1 MSDRTSEQPDAASS
15 GYAPPRT
22 TPLEIV
28 IFWIGVALSL
38 WHIYFNLDGTLPE
51 YITSSLHFGG
61 FGLLCALIYPMRS
74 GADRTTTG
82 FLIDLLIGLAAL
94 VSAVYLIFAYDAF
107 FERGV
112 TFIWSDWLFS
122 LVAIAVA
129 IELTRRT
136 TGWIIPILI
145 IVALTY
151 VTGWGSYVAG
161 IFNFRGLTG
170 ETLLYRSYFGG
181 DGMFGSI
188 ARISS
193 TFVFMFILFGAFLLR
208 SGGGDFILALAR
220 SLAGRVTG
228 GPGFVAVLGSA
239 LTGTISGSAV
249 ANTVSTGV
257 ITIPLMKRTGFPA
270 KFAAGVEASA
280 STGGQLMP
288 PIMGAGAFIMASYT
302 QIPYLSIVAVSFLP
316 ALLFFAS
323 VAIYVRIEAK
333 RSDVKVE
340 VSERQPFGVVM
351 RDGGAVFIVPISVL
365 VGLLIY
371 GFTPVYAAGIAT
383 LTIVVT
389 SWFTPNKMGL
399 SAILDALALGAR
411 NMVSTAVLL
420 IAIGL
425 VVNVVAT
432 TGIGNT
438 VAFMVTQWADG
449 SLLITLLFIGMAALI
464 LGMGL
469 PVTASYIVLA
479 TLAAPALY
487 DLIIQGALIDA
498 LAAGASSDIVS
509 AVLML
514 GTPELGSLIGSPM
527 TQDQAAELLAAV
539 PPDMVAMI
547 RDDLLDPALLTLSL
561 LSAHM
566 IIFWLSQFSNVT
578 PPVCLTAFA
587 AAAIA
592 GTPPM
597 ATGLTASKI
606 SQGLYIV
613 PLLFAFTPFL
623 SPDFLVTIEIF
634 LFALIGI
641 YALAGAFEGYLEQRI
656 PFYLRGVL
664 LLFAVVLFWPAI
676 IWLKAIAVFGVIAI
690 VILNHRQQA
699 IPAG

>member
-1 MSDRTSEQPDAASS
+1 MSIGVDEVSGRGTSAV
-15 GYAPPRT
+15 APSRN
-22 TPLEIV
+22 TPLEKV
-28 IFWIGVALSL
+28 IFWIGVLLSL
-38 WHIYFNLDGTLPE
+38 WHIYFNLRGTLPE
-51 YITSSLHFGG
+51 NITSSLHFGG
-61 FGLLCALIYPMRS
+61 FGLLCALIYPLRR
-74 GADRTTTG
+74 GYDRG
-82 FLIDLLIGLAAL
+82 SAALLIDMVIGCAA
-94 VSAVYLIFAYDAF
+94 VASAVYLIFAYDAF

-112 TFIWSDWLFS
+112 SFIWSDWVFS
-122 LVAIAVA
+122 LIAIGVA

-151 VTGWGSYVAG
+151 VTGWGNFVSG
-161 IFNFRGLTG
+161 IFNFRGLTA

-181 DGMFGSI
+181 DGMFGAI

-208 SGGGDFILALAR
+208 SGAGDFILALAR
-220 SLAGRVTG
+220 KLAGRVAG

-302 QIPYLSIVAVSFLP
+302 QIPYLDIVAVSFLP

-323 VAIYVRIEAK
+323 VAIYVRIEAM
-333 RSDVKVE
+333 RSGVTVD
-340 VSERQPFGVVM
+340 SEESEDTGSVLQQ
-351 RDGGAVFIVPISVL
+351 GGAVFIVPIATL
-365 VGLLIY
+365 IGLLIY

-383 LTIVVT
+383 LAIVVT
-389 SWFTPNKMGL
+389 SWFTANKMGL
-399 SAILDALALGAR
+399 SEILDALALGAR

-438 VAFMVTQWADG
+438 IALMITQWADG
-449 SLLITLLFIGMAALI
+449 SLLITLLFVGMAALI

-469 PVTASYIVLA
+469 PVTAAYIVLA
-479 TLAAPALY
+479 TLAAPALF
-487 DLIIQGALIDA
+487 DLIVHGALVDA
-498 LAAGASSDIVS
+498 LMGGAATDTVAAIFMLAAPELS
-509 AVLML
+509 AVV
-514 GTPELGSLIGSPM
+514 GTTM
-527 TQDQAAELLAAV
+527 TAEQATQLLASV
-539 PPDMVAMI
+539 PPDMVGLI
-547 RDDLLDPALLTLSL
+547 RDDLLDASLLTVSL

-592 GTPPM
+592 ETPPM
-597 ATGLTASKI
+597 ATGFTALKI

-613 PLLFAFTPFL
+613 PLLFAFTAFL
-623 SPDFLVTIEIF
+623 SPDFLVTAEIF
-634 LFALIGI
+634 AFALFGI
-641 YALAGAFEGYLEQRI
+641 YALAGAIEGHLESAVH
-656 PFYLRGVL
+656 PALRLIL
-664 LLFAVVLFWPAI
+664 LVSAVALLWPLGA
-676 IWLKAIAVFGVIAI
+676 WFKVIAVLVVIAI
-690 VILNHRQQA
+690 VGAQQRR
-699 IPAG
+699 IRKQPQ